1 MELVLAWSG
10 SGRAE
15 RLAVVGWETGGVT
28 RPAAAVE
35 KEREREREILCIFRV
50 TYWGSKRAEL
60 EERERRRERGIG
72 TVKGKDNRVR

>member
-1 MELVLAWSG
+1 MKCIHLMNIHTFNKTHNRRLLVCFTTLGVLLELVLAWSG

-35 KEREREREILCIFRV
+35 KERERERERYYV
-50 TYWGSKRAEL
+50 YL
-60 EERERRRERGIG
+60 E
-72 TVKGKDNRVR
+72 